1 MQSIIA
7 LIDDKK
13 RADFCLCMSTWQAI
27 ATIVFCSLYSGYHRV
42 FDISNPFNKDS
53 TVDHC
58 VQG

>member
-13 RADFCLCMSTWQAI
+13 RADFCLCMSTWQPI
-27 ATIVFCSLYSGYHRV
+27 VTIVFCSLYSCYQRF
-42 FDISNPFNKDS
+42 FDTSNPFNKNF
-53 TVDHC
+53 TVDHY